1 LNFQQ
6 KKKLN
11 ESGLEISFLDK
22 SGEGGKTDM
31 KVRHYEV
38 KNHQLNGT

>member
-6 KKKLN
+6 KKKFN

-22 SGEGGKTDM
+22 FGEGGK
-31 KVRHYEV
+31 K
-38 KNHQLNGT
+38 QI